1 MHLLFLL
8 WVTLTPFCTAL
19 LASFLT
25 YRLAVVVYWC
35 DVFLLGTTL
44 YWSWSYAL
52 ATKLVTANV
61 TPEASEAVKKRIV
74 IAQTLYGLSTL
85 LCLVNTYLAI
95 GCIFALQIN
104 YALGLRWPGKLNH

>member
-1 MHLLFLL
+1 
-8 WVTLTPFCTAL
+8 LTFFCWAQ
-19 LASFLT
+19 
-25 YRLAVVVYWC
+25 
-35 DVFLLGTTL
+35 TL

-61 TPEASEAVKKRIV
+61 TSEASEAVKKRIV
-74 IAQTLYGLSTL
+74 TAQTLYGLSTL